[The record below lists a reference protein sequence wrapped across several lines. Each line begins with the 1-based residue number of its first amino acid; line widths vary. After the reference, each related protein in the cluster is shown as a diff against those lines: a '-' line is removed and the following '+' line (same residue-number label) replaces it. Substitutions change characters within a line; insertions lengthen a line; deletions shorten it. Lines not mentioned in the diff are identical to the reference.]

1 MKRDPALLPL
11 THDHHHALVQ
21 ARRLRLAADAEAE
34 AQARLVAVQA
44 FVSFFDADTVNHF
57 REEEEQLLPLMV
69 EAAGSVP
76 PVVERVLR
84 EHAEIHA
91 SVLSLRR
98 GLAGGTAAAEPMHEV
113 ARRLEEHIRLEEHDL
128 FPFAERIVAKEALA
142 GLHFAPRAR
151 GASTPGAGDGP

>member
-21 ARRLRLAADAEAE
+21 ARRLRLAAAAE

-44 FVSFFDADTVNHF
+44 FVAFFDADTVNHF

-91 SVLSLRR
+91 SVLPLRR
-98 GLAGGTAAAEPMHEV
+98 GLSGGTAAAEPMHEV

-128 FPFAERIVAKEALA
+128 FPLAERTVAKEALA
-142 GLHFAPRAR
+142 GLHFAPRER
-151 GASTPGAGDGP
+151 GASTPGAGDGR